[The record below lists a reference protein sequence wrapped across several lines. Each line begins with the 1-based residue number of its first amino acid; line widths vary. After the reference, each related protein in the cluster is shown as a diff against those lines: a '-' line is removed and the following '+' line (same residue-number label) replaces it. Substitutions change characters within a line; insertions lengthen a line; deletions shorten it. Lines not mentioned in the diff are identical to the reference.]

1 MGKKMNFFN
10 KWFKRKKAGTFRSGW
25 VDTGVMEGFRVTN
38 DAIAFSSTEKG
49 QEEDTRIVKKPIEIK
64 EEIISEIP
72 QINLVDIDGQIK
84 GIKRRIKLLKELE
97 DISGKE
103 EEEALQYLIA
113 RKKFLKD
120 RDSFGWKVASY
131 SKIDSL
137 CKKYKVRKVSF
148 ENYYKSV
155 PTEALEELKKFICA
169 FDKVTDTDARVELII
184 DDGGKET
191 VKDPILLAHSPFG
204 RWWYVLGAWD
214 KEIEILDELLSEKD

>member
-84 GIKRRIKLLKELE
+84 GIKRRIKL
-97 DISGKE
+97 I
-103 EEEALQYLIA
+103 
-113 RKKFLKD
+113 
-120 RDSFGWKVASY
+120 
-131 SKIDSL
+131 
-137 CKKYKVRKVSF
+137 
-148 ENYYKSV
+148 
-155 PTEALEELKKFICA
+155 
-169 FDKVTDTDARVELII
+169 
-184 DDGGKET
+184 
-191 VKDPILLAHSPFG
+191 
-204 RWWYVLGAWD
+204 
-214 KEIEILDELLSEKD
+214 